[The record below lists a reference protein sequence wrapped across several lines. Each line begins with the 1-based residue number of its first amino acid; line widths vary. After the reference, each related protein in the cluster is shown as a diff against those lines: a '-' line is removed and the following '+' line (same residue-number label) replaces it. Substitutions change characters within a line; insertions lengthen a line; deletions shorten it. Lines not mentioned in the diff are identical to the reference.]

1 MMEEMNAKPLLVS
14 LVLLG
19 ISVSSL
25 AADEIRND
33 LIRFETDIVGNF
45 RLWTTGGDPTVDT
58 DDNQALL
65 NNEAFGSSYVLVSV
79 DGSAARYGSS
89 AGKNLAF
96 SKRVGNEIV
105 SAWEYRGVRFE
116 QKLRL
121 HRSIYSTQSNLMRV
135 EVRVINSDSRQHAV
149 GIRVVLDTIAG
160 NMDQN
165 GFCLPGSGLVQKGTK
180 LETRV
185 PSLLFVCDKQVK
197 GPANL
202 EINLYGQELVTPDL
216 LLVSHERY
224 TKSDTRLVPEIDD
237 SFDDEFT
244 GKSSV
249 SMVWNEKTFPAGA
262 NDAVAIALGVST
274 KKVREGQPLNM
285 KLALPLSVIG
295 KENVWMGVVLENEN
309 KFWDVTKIA
318 ATIEYDSTR
327 LALDGTPATA
337 VIDRID
343 RAGKGF
349 CSWNLRVLRE
359 GETKVTVKVSAMY
372 RSMPV
377 RLEYN
382 HTVTV
387 GNR

>member
-1 MMEEMNAKPLLVS
+1 
-14 LVLLG
+14 
-19 ISVSSL
+19 
-25 AADEIRND
+25 
-33 LIRFETDIVGNF
+33 
-45 RLWTTGGDPTVDT
+45 
-58 DDNQALL
+58 
-65 NNEAFGSSYVLVSV
+65 
-79 DGSAARYGSS
+79 
-89 AGKNLAF
+89 
-96 SKRVGNEIV
+96 
-105 SAWEYRGVRFE
+105 
-116 QKLRL
+116 
-121 HRSIYSTQSNLMRV
+121 
-135 EVRVINSDSRQHAV
+135 
-149 GIRVVLDTIAG
+149 
-160 NMDQN
+160 
-165 GFCLPGSGLVQKGTK
+165 
-180 LETRV
+180 
-185 PSLLFVCDKQVK
+185 
-197 GPANL
+197 
-202 EINLYGQELVTPDL
+202 
-216 LLVSHERY
+216 
-224 TKSDTRLVPEIDD
+224 
-237 SFDDEFT
+237 
-244 GKSSV
+244 
-249 SMVWNEKTFPAGA
+249 
-262 NDAVAIALGVST
+262 VST

-377 RLEYN
+377 RLEYI